1 VPATRSRRSAAV
13 VDLDLPSA
21 QPVYFGLLGGAS
33 SPEMQDAL
41 NHLKHQVRDGLGRV
55 GVRLLFRGD
64 WRERIAGAGAALFL
78 TPTSGMVARLW
89 HLIAR
94 GEDDSL
100 FLVFVARQLDPDF
113 VRHGERLLAKLWR
126 VRKRPTQPV
135 DEKAILASAAL
146 GVCVAL
152 VAALP
157 DGPVQGRH
165 AAMLPAG
172 VVPAVRERF
181 FDRAEVALAALR

>member
-1 VPATRSRRSAAV
+1 
-13 VDLDLPSA
+13 
-21 QPVYFGLLGGAS
+21 
-33 SPEMQDAL
+33 
-41 NHLKHQVRDGLGRV
+41 
-55 GVRLLFRGD
+55 
-64 WRERIAGAGAALFL
+64 
-78 TPTSGMVARLW
+78 MVSRLW
-89 HLIAR
+89 HLIAK

-100 FLVFVARQLDPDF
+100 FLVFAARHLDPDF

-126 VRKRPTQPV
+126 VRTRAGQPV
-135 DEKAILASAAL
+135 DAQAILDSPAL

-181 FDRAEVALAALR
+181 FARADEALAALR